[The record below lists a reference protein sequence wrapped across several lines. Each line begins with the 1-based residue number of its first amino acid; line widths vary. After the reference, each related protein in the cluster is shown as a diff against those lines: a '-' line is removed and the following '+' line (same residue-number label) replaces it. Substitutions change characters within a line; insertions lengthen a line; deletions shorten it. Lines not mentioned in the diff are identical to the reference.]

1 MNKRIFESRVAKLEQ
16 NVYASMKGT
25 IRLELLSRDI
35 AEYCTH
41 FSGTKPEHCLTVL
54 DVGGGSG
61 RFARMCSEKGHKVT
75 LCDISKEML
84 SLAAAVNSGADFP
97 HQIEL
102 VEADFLNEAFVPAET
117 VDLVLMHGSA
127 EWMADPQAA
136 IRKAISC
143 IKPGGYLSLLIFN
156 KDRSMLKRGINGL
169 LLEGEQAPLR
179 NKLTPPGAASPHD
192 ICDVF
197 AGYNGRILLQS
208 GIRIFHGFFRQIDQG
223 LLKPEQWLEQELQY
237 YRQRPFS
244 SLGEHTHFI
253 WQADGA

>member
-1 MNKRIFESRVAKLEQ
+1 VVKLEK
-16 NVYASMKGT
+16 NVYASLKGT

-35 AEYCTH
+35 SEYCAH
-41 FSGTKPEHCLTVL
+41 FSGSRPEHCLTVL

-61 RFARMCSEKGHKVT
+61 RFARLCAEKGHKVT

-84 SLAAAVNSGADFP
+84 SLAASANGGADYA
-97 HQIEL
+97 HGIEL
-102 VEADFLNEAFVPAET
+102 LEADFLDKTFGVAES

-136 IRKAISC
+136 IKKAISC

-192 ICDVF
+192 ICDVL
-197 AGYNGRILLQS
+197 AKYKGRIVLQS
-208 GIRIFHGFFRQIDQG
+208 GIRIFQGFFRQVDQG
-223 LLKPEQWLEQELQY
+223 LLTPEQWLEQELQY
-237 YRQRPFS
+237 YRQKPFS

-253 WQADGA
+253 WQADGACSK